1 MALQITDTE
10 ITSNETTH
18 TAKRFPFQNP
28 PPAWS
33 VTWLPGRIL
42 TLDQA
47 VTAMTIAEA
56 VTGPVDLADRDQEWH
71 LFVDRWAAELGLTGP
86 IAIADASKPR
96 TVPAMLDIG
105 YNRDGETCP
114 SWCTTDHDEEL
125 IPGHPDHGFMGTH
138 RSDPVHHRELGGA
151 MVSMVQPSG
160 SGVPRVSLSGDYG
173 RANLEFNA
181 TEARLLAAI
190 ILDPVND
197 IARLASELSV
207 AADMLST
214 VSMRAA
220 K

>member
-1 MALQITDTE
+1 MSVKITDTE
-10 ITSNETTH
+10 MSSDITTH
-18 TAKRFPFQNP
+18 TAKLFPFKEQ

-42 TLDQA
+42 TRSQ
-47 VTAMTIAEA
+47 VITAMTIAETVLEYA
-56 VTGPVDLADRDQEWH
+56 PLDEHWQLQVDQ
-71 LFVDRWAAELGLTGP
+71 WAAELGITGP

-96 TVPAMLDIG
+96 TVPPILDAG
-105 YNRDGETCP
+105 YNRDGEICP
-114 SWCTTDHDEEL
+114 LFCTTDHDEEL
-125 IPGHPDHGFMGTH
+125 IPGHPEHGYMSTH

-173 RANLEFNA
+173 RANLEFSA

-220 K
+220 R